1 MVESYPKLLL
11 SNHPNALRLY
21 PAVFEIRKSCP
32 NVDIVVDALFA
43 NFIKPFGFKTV
54 ETYSP
59 KKASWSNDPK
69 DVLKINLMLSLGK
82 MLGSY
87 NNAFQGD
94 QVVDEVVKRLK
105 PGRDVL
111 ICPSGVTNE
120 SVKWRHGIGKILHK
134 LGDDIH
140 LCFVYIPSNFVDETN
155 ISRVFTVGSIIPQYQ
170 DYSPEKLA
178 TELQKQYHLSR
189 G

>member
-43 NFIKPFGFKTV
+43 NFIKPFGFKTI

-59 KKASWSNDPK
+59 RKPRWSNDPK
-69 DVLKINLMLSLGK
+69 DIIKINSMLALGRV
-82 MLGSY
+82 LGVY
-87 NNAFQGD
+87 KNALQGS
-94 QVVDEVVKRLK
+94 QIVNEIVSRLK
-105 PGRDVL
+105 SGRDML
-111 ICPSGVTNE
+111 FCPSGITNE
-120 SVKWRHGIGKILHK
+120 KVAWRPGVGKILHK
-134 LGDDIH
+134 LGDDVH
-140 LCFVYIPSNFVDETN
+140 LCFVYIPDSFDDKTE
-155 ISRVFTVGSIIPQYQ
+155 IGQGFTVGSVVPQYKE
-170 DYSPEKLA
+170 YSPEKLA
-178 TELQKQYHLSR
+178 IELQNQYRLSR